1 MLKKVKAKHGEF
13 FIFEDDI
20 FVSRCLELYGEWS
33 EGEIPV
39 YQACIKPD
47 MAVIEVGSH
56 IGAFTVPISKL
67 CKAVYSFEPQ
77 RKVFQVLNTN
87 LTLNNCNN
95 VYSYMM
101 AVGRSNE
108 LKYFKE
114 VDYES
119 RITKQGFNSGAVQLK
134 QIETKENGYPC
145 YQIRL
150 DDLIPQD
157 TLVGF
162 MKVDAEGMEVEV
174 LQGAINIIHK
184 HRPALYLESNP
195 GDADLIRCVK
205 EMGYRVFEHKP
216 LGWSPDNF
224 NKNPVQILKPRDGN
238 LYDYMLLCF
247 PGEKKIQ
254 TNLKEL

>member
-1 MLKKVKAKHGEF
+1 MLTKVEAKHGQF
-13 FIFEDDI
+13 YIFTDDI
-20 FVSRCLELYGEWS
+20 FVSRCLDMYGEWS
-33 EGEIPV
+33 EGEMPV
-39 YQACIKPD
+39 YEACIKPD

-87 LTLNNCNN
+87 LTINNCNN

-101 AVGRSNE
+101 AVGRSDE
-108 LKYFKE
+108 VKQFRE

-119 RITKQGFNSGAVQLK
+119 SITKQGFNSGAVQLK
-134 QIETKENGYPC
+134 QIETKENGYPT
-145 YQIRL
+145 YQVTL
-150 DDLIPQD
+150 DRFIPKD
-157 TLVGF
+157 TPVGF
-162 MKVDAEGMEVEV
+162 MKVDAEGMEIEV
-174 LQGAINIIHK
+174 LQGAMNIIAK
-184 HRPALYLESNP
+184 NKPTLYLESNP
-195 GDADLIRCVK
+195 GEQNLIRCVK

-216 LGWSPDNF
+216 LGWSPNNF
-224 NKNPVQILKPRDGN
+224 KKNPVQILQPKDGN

-247 PGEKKIQ
+247 PNDKQIQ